1 MALRSQRTSQAD
13 YRDPRQLRS
22 QAALTT
28 ALLALLEEKPF
39 DQITIQEIAARAA
52 VGYATFFRH
61 YPDKLS
67 LLNEIASEQI
77 GGLMKLA
84 RPMLE
89 PLDSRASAMAVCAYV
104 HARRKLWAA
113 LLTGGAAAIMR
124 EEFTRHSIATAAERK
139 QPAGQAWLPS
149 DLAIPFG
156 IGGAIDVLSWWL
168 RQEDPVS
175 LERAAEL
182 LDHLVIT
189 PVATGTA
196 RTA

>member
-1 MALRSQRTSQAD
+1 MALRSQRSSQAD

-22 QAALTT
+22 QAALTG
-28 ALLALLEEKPF
+28 ALLALLEERPF
-39 DQITIQEIAARAA
+39 DQITIQEITARAG

-77 GGLMKLA
+77 GGLMQLA
-84 RPMLE
+84 RPALD
-89 PLDSRASAMAVCAYV
+89 PVDSRASAMAVCAYV
-104 HARRKLWAA
+104 HARRKLWSA

-124 EEFTRHSIATAAERK
+124 EELTRQAVATAAERT
-139 QPAGQAWLPS
+139 PPPGGAWLPS

-168 RQEDPVS
+168 RQDHPVP

-189 PVATGTA
+189 PVSTGTA
-196 RTA
+196 RTG